1 MLHLNKAIIF
11 GVGMLAA
18 VGCATAQTDSFSS
31 GTGFFINDKGVIVT
45 NAHVIK
51 GCQTISVKS
60 RDLGVY
66 TASIITTDVKNDIA
80 VLQLEKFDKKS
91 TFPALNYRARLGE
104 SSYVFGYPLTGM
116 LSDTG
121 NFTTGSV
128 SSLQGIGND
137 SSKLQISTPVQP
149 GNSGG
154 PVLDDKGNLIGIVV
168 GKLDALKNIAA
179 TKDIAQNV
187 NFAIKSQILDGV
199 LQAININATSTVS
212 TQIKNSVDIADLAQ
226 IISVHIICKL
236 RQEIKSTEK
245 QNHNEPNKSYPST
258 PNNGQKARPVMLGAF
273 GEWGAFAT
281 DTPGKGRV
289 CYILAK
295 PKERLPKDINRN
307 DGFLFITA
315 RPADSVH
322 NEISFVLGFPT
333 QNNSTGEMV
342 IGSTKFTLVTKGT
355 SAWVKNAA
363 EDNNAVELMKN
374 NNVMYTK
381 MASNTGITTVDRY
394 ILAGINQA
402 LNKVR
407 NECP

>member
-1 MLHLNKAIIF
+1 MV

-18 VGCATAQTDSFSS
+18 VSCANAQTDSFSS
-31 GTGFFINDKGVIVT
+31 GTGFFINDKGSIVT
-45 NAHVIK
+45 NAHVVK

-66 TASIITTDVKNDIA
+66 TASVITTDAKNDIA

-91 TFPALNYRARLGE
+91 PYPALNYRARLGE
-104 SSYVFGYPLTGM
+104 SSYVFGYPLTGV

-199 LQAININATSTVS
+199 LQAININLTTTQS
-212 TQIKNSVDIADLAQ
+212 TQIKQAVDIAEFAQ
-226 IISVHIICKL
+226 AISVHIICK
-236 RQEIKSTEK
+236 SS
-245 QNHNEPNKSYPST
+245 EPNKSLQSTSEPKKSYPSY
-258 PNNGQKARPVMLGAF
+258 PNNGQKIAPVMLGAF
-273 GEWGAFAT
+273 GEWGAYAV

-289 CYILAK
+289 CYILSK

-307 DGFLFITA
+307 DGFIFITA
-315 RPADSVH
+315 RPADGVH

-333 QNNSTGEMV
+333 HNNSTGELV
-342 IGSTKFTLVTKGT
+342 VGNTIFTLVTKGA

-363 EDNNAVELMKN
+363 EDRNLVDLMKN
-374 NNVMYTK
+374 NNVMHTK
-381 MASNTGITTVDRY
+381 LASNNGIITLDRY
-394 ILAGINQA
+394 SLVGINQA
-402 LNKVR
+402 LNKMR